1 LAYGNYRIT
10 SKVNDITPIERSGED
25 LVMSAA
31 EAARDLIRPGRPWPH
46 HFSLGEEPVAATRK
60 HDAVCHESAQLRV
73 RDAEVQIQN
82 RDGPTSKKVN
92 SNLVNSIV
100 TALLDENFRGA
111 IDFDFDADDIVA
123 LHEVAVN
130 FRNSGLSTEVIRE
143 HMLDLTGALREMI
156 EEDVADNGEIVD
168 DEI

>member
-1 LAYGNYRIT
+1 
-10 SKVNDITPIERSGED
+10 
-25 LVMSAA
+25 MSAA

-46 HFSLGEEPVAATRK
+46 HFSLGEEPVAATRE
-60 HDAVCHESAQLRV
+60 HVAVCHESALMRV

-100 TALLDENFRGA
+100 TAVLDENYRGA
-111 IDFDFDADDIVA
+111 IDFDVDADDIVA

-130 FRNSGLSTEVIRE
+130 FRNLGFQQKLYENIC
-143 HMLDLTGALREMI
+143 
-156 EEDVADNGEIVD
+156 
-168 DEI
+168 